1 MRVPVDGRNED
12 GPAAAAPAV
21 AGPTVAGPA
30 AGEREPA
37 GDAAPR
43 GLVTAELAPGGGV
56 AVVQVGRAARRRRS
70 RRVLLGLAVLV
81 LLLVVAGLSLGA
93 VRLRPAVVLEAL
105 LGRGPGGFVV
115 LQLRAPRVVA
125 GLLVGL
131 AFGAAGAA
139 FQSVL
144 RNPLASPDILGISG
158 GASAA
163 GAAAILL
170 AGWSG
175 PKVAGAGLVGA
186 LVVAGGV
193 AAASWSRGLSGER
206 FVLVGVA
213 AALLVQAVTGY
224 LITRADVRDVPAA
237 LVWMVGSTGAARW
250 PQLAVLAAA
259 CAVLLPALALA
270 GRRLPVLA
278 LGDDLARGLGTA
290 PTPARLTVLAAAVGL
305 IAVGTATTGPVAF
318 VAFVAGPIARRAS
331 GTAGAGLA
339 AAALTGAALVLAADL
354 VAQHLLGDLPVGVVT
369 ALVGGPVLWWLL
381 SRTGGTRWAG

>member
-1 MRVPVDGRNED
+1 MGRWDGGSPVVAR
-12 GPAAAAPAV
+12 PATAEQAPLAAVAAQALAPA
-21 AGPTVAGPA
+21 G
-30 AGEREPA
+30 
-37 GDAAPR
+37 
-43 GLVTAELAPGGGV
+43 LAPGDGV
-56 AVVQVGRAARRRRS
+56 GVVRAGRASRRRRS
-70 RRVLLGLAVLV
+70 RLVLLGLAVLV
-81 LLLVVAGLSLGA
+81 LLLVGAGLSLGA
-93 VRLRPAVVLEAL
+93 VRLGPAVVVDAL
-105 LGRGPGGFVV
+105 VGRGPGGFVV

-125 GLLVGL
+125 GLLVGI

-175 PKVAGAGLVGA
+175 PSVAGAGLVGA

-193 AAASWSRGLSGER
+193 AVASWSRGLAGER

-224 LITRADVRDVPAA
+224 LLTRADVRDVPAA

-259 CAVLLPALALA
+259 CAVLLPALAVA

-278 LGDDLARGLGTA
+278 LGDDLARGLGTS
-290 PTPARLTVLAAAVGL
+290 PTPARLAVLAAAVGL
-305 IAVGTATTGPVAF
+305 VAVGTATTGPIAF

-331 GTAGAGLA
+331 GTAGPGLA
-339 AAALTGAALVLAADL
+339 VAALTGAALVLGADL

-369 ALVGGPVLWWLL
+369 GLVGGPVLWWLL

>member
-1 MRVPVDGRNED
+1 MRETAGQAALGRPVVG
-12 GPAAAAPAV
+12 AV
-21 AGPTVAGPA
+21 AEGVVT
-30 AGEREPA
+30 PA
-37 GDAAPR
+37 GGAAT
-43 GLVTAELAPGGGV
+43 V
-56 AVVQVGRAARRRRS
+56 RAARAVRQRRS
-70 RRVLLGLAVLV
+70 TLVVLGLGVLVAVLV
-81 LLLVVAGLSLGA
+81 GAGLSLGA
-93 VRLRPAVVLEAL
+93 VRLGPGAVVEAL
-105 LGRGPGGFVV
+105 TGRGPGSFVV

-175 PKVAGAGLVGA
+175 PQVAAAALAGAL
-186 LVVAGGV
+186 LVAGGV

-224 LITRADVRDVPAA
+224 LLTRADVRDVPAA

-250 PQLAVLAAA
+250 PQLAVLTVA
-259 CAVLLPALALA
+259 CAVLLPALAVA

-278 LGDDLARGLGTA
+278 LGDDLARGLGVA
-290 PTPARLTVLAAAVGL
+290 PSPARIAVLGAAVGL

-318 VAFVAGPIARRAS
+318 VAFVAGPIARRAT
-331 GTAGAGLA
+331 GTAGAGLG
-339 AAALTGAALVLAADL
+339 AAALTGAVLVLAADL

-381 SRTGGTRWAG
+381 SRGGGTRWGG

>member
-1 MRVPVDGRNED
+1 MVR
-12 GPAAAAPAV
+12 A
-21 AGPTVAGPA
+21 
-30 AGEREPA
+30 
-37 GDAAPR
+37 
-43 GLVTAELAPGGGV
+43 
-56 AVVQVGRAARRRRS
+56 GRAARRRRS
-70 RRVLLGLAVLV
+70 GLVVLGLVGLV
-81 LLLVVAGLSLGA
+81 LLLVGAGLSLGA
-93 VRLRPAVVLEAL
+93 VRLGPGAVVEAL
-105 LGRGPGGFVV
+105 LGHGPGSFVV

-131 AFGAAGAA
+131 AFGVAGAA

-175 PKVAGAGLVGA
+175 PRVAAAALVGA
-186 LVVAGGV
+186 LVVATGV
-193 AAASWSRGLSGER
+193 AVASWKRGLSGER

-213 AALLVQAVTGY
+213 ASLLVQAVTGY
-224 LITRADVRDVPAA
+224 LLTRADVRDVPAA

-250 PQLAVLAAA
+250 PQLAVLAVA
-259 CAVLLPALALA
+259 CAVLLPALAVA

-278 LGDDLARGLGTA
+278 LGDDLARGLGAA
-290 PTPARLTVLAAAVGL
+290 PTPARVAVLAAAVGL
-305 IAVGTATTGPVAF
+305 IAVGTATTGPIAF
-318 VAFVAGPIARRAS
+318 VAFVSGPIARRAS
-331 GTAGAGLA
+331 GTAGAGLT
-339 AAALTGAALVLAADL
+339 AAALTGAALVLAGDL